1 MQSLEDDGQYR
12 NGWLIY
18 TRTKSFSVYAAT
30 ATEKQEWMAHIDK
43 CIRDLLHKN
52 GKKAATEHAAPWVP
66 DTEAATCMVCNKSQF
81 TLLNRRVKKT
91 IIWLFFFSFSILHN
105 APICLVGCVIQK
117 RITCILV
124 FLNYTNI
131 FFLQHHCRKCGSVV
145 CGNCSSRKLNLPAQS
160 TKPLRVCDRC
170 YDSSTTRSTDP
181 NPNWRKCICF

>member
-81 TLLNRRVKKT
+81 TLLNRRVKKI
-91 IIWLFFFSFSILHN
+91 IIWLVFFLSLLHN
-105 APICLVGCVIQK
+105 EPFA
-117 RITCILV
+117 
-124 FLNYTNI
+124 
-131 FFLQHHCRKCGSVV
+131 
-145 CGNCSSRKLNLPAQS
+145 
-160 TKPLRVCDRC
+160 
-170 YDSSTTRSTDP
+170 
-181 NPNWRKCICF
+181 